1 MYGVNSVLASG
12 VIDPGGNDISLFGV
26 DEFVCGV
33 NSVMTA
39 SELNVC
45 GCDSVVSDEA
55 GKLSVVEVVVS
66 SDDAVRVGGCLS
78 VVGDTLLCGAGVAR
92 SDRAKTEVAVG
103 PVTVQ
108 PGWVDGLLCA
118 DGSLLSEPPPMHA
131 ISLNLMLMAAAR

>member
-1 MYGVNSVLASG
+1 M
-12 VIDPGGNDISLFGV
+12 
-26 DEFVCGV
+26 CGV

-39 SELNVC
+39 SELDVC

-55 GKLSVVEVVVS
+55 GKLSVVEVVVP

-78 VVGDTLLCGAGVAR
+78 VVGDTLMCGAGVAR
-92 SDRAKTEVAVG
+92 SDRAKTEMAVG
-103 PVTVQ
+103 RVTVH

-131 ISLNLMLMAAAR
+131 ICLSRIIMAAAC